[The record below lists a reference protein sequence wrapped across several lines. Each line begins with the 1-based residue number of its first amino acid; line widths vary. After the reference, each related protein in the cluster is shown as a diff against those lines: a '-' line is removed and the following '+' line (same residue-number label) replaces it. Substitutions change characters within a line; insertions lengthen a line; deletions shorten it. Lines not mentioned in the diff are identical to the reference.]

1 MFNSWNKI
9 KIRKQIKSTT
19 DEMDK
24 MILKVLLND
33 KINPF
38 DSETYPRTDE
48 ANKSIIEE
56 YAIFLSEIE
65 KFSLTPKFN
74 DVKQEQIRIPINS
87 QLDFLYELFSSVTP

>member
-38 DSETYPRTDE
+38 DSETYPRTD
-48 ANKSIIEE
+48 
-56 YAIFLSEIE
+56 
-65 KFSLTPKFN
+65 
-74 DVKQEQIRIPINS
+74 
-87 QLDFLYELFSSVTP
+87 

>member
-24 MILKVLLND
+24 MILRVLLND

-48 ANKSIIEE
+48 ANKSI
-56 YAIFLSEIE
+56 AKTDE
-65 KFSLTPKFN
+65 KAEGLATKF
-74 DVKQEQIRIPINS
+74 INGAKTAAKWGTGIATAANTAAVNS
-87 QLDFLYELFSSVTP
+87 